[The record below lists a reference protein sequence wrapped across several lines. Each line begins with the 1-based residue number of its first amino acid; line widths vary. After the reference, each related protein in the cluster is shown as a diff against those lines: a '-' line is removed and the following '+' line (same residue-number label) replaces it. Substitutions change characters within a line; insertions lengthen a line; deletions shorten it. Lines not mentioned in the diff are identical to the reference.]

1 MRHYYLIVDTETT
14 KKQTV
19 ADFGA
24 VIVTKQGEIV
34 EQFGAMVLGHFGKL
48 PLFSDPTADP
58 DAFWSEQSAY
68 RRAKNYDD
76 MLESG
81 ERSISSPALINQWLA
96 GIKARYNPTLTAYNL
111 AFDLG
116 KCRNTRIN
124 LGIFGS
130 RFCLMKS
137 AKRKIG
143 VLACYQDFCKARGL
157 LTAKLRKPSMTADA
171 MAKYIADTEYSGSL
185 ADEPHT
191 ALEDARDY
199 EAMILTY
206 ILRDTTRKQILELGQ

>member
-1 MRHYYLIVDTETT
+1 VVDTETT
-14 KKQTV
+14 KRGTV

-24 VIVTKQGEIV
+24 VLMTKQGEII
-34 EQFGAMVLGHFGKL
+34 EQFGAMVLGHFGKM
-48 PLFSDPTADP
+48 PLFSDPAADP
-58 DAFWSEQSAY
+58 AAFWSEQSAQ

-81 ERSISSPALINQWLA
+81 ERSISSVGLINQWLS
-96 GIKARYNPTLTAYNL
+96 GINARYSPVLTAYNI

-124 LGIFGS
+124 LGIFNQK
-130 RFCLMKS
+130 FCLMKA

-143 VLACYQDFCKARGL
+143 ALAEYHEFCQTNGF
-157 LTAKLRKPSMTADA
+157 LTAKRRDPSMTADT
-171 MAKYIADTEYSGSL
+171 MAKFILGLDL
-185 ADEPHT
+185 ADEPHQ

-199 EAMILTY
+199 EAPILTK
-206 ILRDTTRKQILELGQ
+206 ILESVTRKQLLELGR

>member
-14 KKQTV
+14 QRGTV

-48 PLFSDPTADP
+48 PLFSDPTANP

-171 MAKYIADTEYSGSL
+171 MAKYIADTEYQGSL

>member
-1 MRHYYLIVDTETT
+1 MKHFYLVVDTETT
-14 KKQTV
+14 KRGTV

-24 VIVTKQGEIV
+24 VLMTKQGEII
-34 EQFGAMVLGHFGKL
+34 EQFGAMVLGHFGKM
-48 PLFSDPTADP
+48 PLFSDPAADP
-58 DAFWSEQSAY
+58 AAFWSEQSAQ

-81 ERSISSPALINQWLA
+81 ERSISSVGLINQWLS
-96 GIKARYNPTLTAYNL
+96 GINARYSPVLTAYNI

-124 LGIFGS
+124 LGIFNQK
-130 RFCLMKS
+130 FCLMKA

-143 VLACYQDFCKARGL
+143 ALAEYHEFCQTNGF
-157 LTAKLRKPSMTADA
+157 LTAKRRDPSMTADT
-171 MAKYIADTEYSGSL
+171 MAKFILGLDL
-185 ADEPHT
+185 ADEPHQ

-199 EAMILTY
+199 EAPILTK
-206 ILRDTTRKQILELGQ
+206 ILESVTRKQLLELGR

>member
-14 KKQTV
+14 QRGTV

-48 PLFSDPTADP
+48 PLFSDPNADA

-81 ERSISSPALINQWLA
+81 ERSISSVGLINQWLA
-96 GIKARYNPTLTAYNL
+96 GINARYNPALTAYNL

-206 ILRDTTRKQILELGQ
+206 ILRDTTRAQILELGK

>member
-1 MRHYYLIVDTETT
+1 MKHFYLVVDTETT
-14 KKQTV
+14 KRGTV

-24 VIVTKQGEIV
+24 VLMTKQGEII
-34 EQFGAMVLGHFGKL
+34 EQFGAMVLGHFGKM
-48 PLFSDPTADP
+48 PLFSDPAADP
-58 DAFWSEQSAY
+58 AAFWSEQSAQ

-81 ERSISSPALINQWLA
+81 ERSISSVGLINQWLS
-96 GIKARYNPTLTAYNL
+96 GINARYSPVLTAYNI

-124 LGIFGS
+124 LGIFNQK
-130 RFCLMKS
+130 FCLMKA

-143 VLACYQDFCKARGL
+143 TLAEYHEFCQTNGF
-157 LTAKLRKPSMTADA
+157 LTAKRRDPSMTADT
-171 MAKYIADTEYSGSL
+171 MAKFILGLDL
-185 ADEPHT
+185 ADEPHQ

-199 EAMILTY
+199 EAPILTK
-206 ILRDTTRKQILELGQ
+206 ILESVTRKQLLELGR

>member
-14 KKQTV
+14 QRGTV

-48 PLFSDPTADP
+48 PLFSDPNADA

-68 RRAKNYDD
+68 RRAKNYDA

-157 LTAKLRKPSMTADA
+157 LTAKLKRPSMTADA

-206 ILRDTTRKQILELGQ
+206 ILRDTTRAQILELGK